1 MASFLRQTFSTLFL
15 TFVFV
20 IIFAINP
27 SYGDYDDPEEM
38 PLRGTE
44 LAMLICNHT
53 WYNKFCVDKLTPAGP
68 DARASDITNSALR
81 LAQTAADNTGVVITN
96 LLEDPSS
103 SMKQQERRILQK
115 CQLDNNV
122 TSTNILA
129 AGNDLNSD
137 SINSMIEDINTAG
150 NATKSCQDIIKKT
163 RFSASLSDK
172 NMDVIRLC
180 EICVVSTQFYTFEDF
195 Y

>member
-1 MASFLRQTFSTLFL
+1 MASFLRQTFSILFL

-53 WYNKFCVDKLTPAGP
+53 SYNKFCVDKLIPVSP
-68 DARASDITNSALR
+68 DARASDITDSALR
-81 LAQTAADNTGVVITN
+81 LAQTAADNTGVVIAN

-103 SMKQQERRILQK
+103 SMQRKELRILQR

-122 TSTNILA
+122 TSTNLLA
-129 AGNDLNSD
+129 AGSDLYSD
-137 SINSMIEDINTAG
+137 TINSMIEDLNTAG
-150 NATKSCQDIIKKT
+150 NATKSCQDIIKKNPV
-163 RFSASLSDK
+163 FGF
-172 NMDVIRLC
+172 
-180 EICVVSTQFYTFEDF
+180 VVR
-195 Y
+195 